1 MIFVEIDIKIP
12 KFQTSENGKYFNA
25 ELLRTTQ
32 RTFYTYHSNI
42 IVLFL
47 DVLCYLLELNEEI
60 VNPDILYLFDSPL
73 ITTTAY
79 FFLESRLLFTSSTL
93 STRSRWVH
101 YVSQWIFWLSML
113 RPSLIYDLIILCL
126 ARLLLFTIEFFIWPR
141 SALCSSSLST
151 FMIAHSCCHSFTH
164 QYFKLS

>member
-1 MIFVEIDIKIP
+1 MIFVEIDIRIP
-12 KFQTSENGKYFNA
+12 AFQTSENGKYFNA

-32 RTFYTYHSNI
+32 GTFYTYHSNI

-93 STRSRWVH
+93 STRSR
-101 YVSQWIFWLSML
+101 
-113 RPSLIYDLIILCL
+113 
-126 ARLLLFTIEFFIWPR
+126 
-141 SALCSSSLST
+141 
-151 FMIAHSCCHSFTH
+151 
-164 QYFKLS
+164 